1 MWCWGIF
8 RCIRRQQPTPCLL
21 LVMHGPLL
29 LQVSVGLV
37 SADRDMACLR
47 IQRQGH
53 FLATH
58 GPLISVGLVLPRPMQ
73 HIRHR
78 TSIWALEQ
86 SPAGCVHARHLP
98 IKTPAPARLTRTAM
112 DGTAG

>member
-21 LVMHGPLL
+21 LATHGPLL

-37 SADRDMACLR
+37 SADRDMACLK
-47 IQRQGH
+47 IQRPGH
-53 FLATH
+53 FPATH
-58 GPLISVGLVLPRPMQ
+58 GPLISVGLVFSRPTQ
-73 HIRHR
+73 HIPPR
-78 TSIWALEQ
+78 TTIPAREQ

-98 IKTPAPARLTRTAM
+98 TETPAPARLTRRAM